1 MTTIAQMTRR
11 RGRDRESGWQRA
23 YYRLVAAGLTAAI
36 GGPQIARLTSWLFDG
51 SGIGSHPLGLAL
63 LLAAFA
69 GVMMLVSWAGPIV
82 VSPADVRWLVLS
94 PLNRRRT
101 LARSALILLTLL
113 TAAGAT
119 IGVLGAAVF
128 GRPGE
133 LLFGV
138 LLGSAAMAAAG
149 SAAVLLQEAEAKLDW
164 IRLAAISL
172 VAVAGALIWLRPE
185 LPGLSTA
192 QVAGAA
198 LIAAGL
204 LMRLAWRALASF
216 PARVLVNASARM
228 VTAAAASLGLEPAL
242 LASVAEERY
251 WRHRRLRSRRWPRD
265 GRWLIVRSD
274 LRMLSRRPGRL
285 TVLAGLTALPTIV
298 CLAGGTLSIAV
309 AVLLAGGLS
318 AATTAAAGARWE
330 AQNPEIPR
338 MLAMRGLSARAVV
351 PAALVALWVGT
362 AFAILSLAG
371 FTPIWCILYGLAAA
385 PGLTAGALRM
395 ARRGPVNHAMP
406 VIDLG
411 LGGIPTGPLFWAIA
425 GVDIAAL
432 GNAPLLFGMTPL
444 SLAVQAI
451 LGAALLAAYLNHNR

>member
-1 MTTIAQMTRR
+1 MTTTAQMTRR
-11 RGRDRESGWQRA
+11 RGHTRESGWQRA
-23 YYRLVAAGLTAAI
+23 YYRLVAAGLTVAI
-36 GGPQIARLTSWLFDG
+36 GGPQIARLTSWLFEG
-51 SGIGSHPLGLAL
+51 SGIGSHALGLAL
-63 LLAAFA
+63 LLAIFA
-69 GVMMLVSWAGPIV
+69 GVVMLVSWAGPIM
-82 VSPADVRWLVLS
+82 VSPADAWWLVLS

-101 LARSALILLTLL
+101 LTRSALILLMLL
-113 TAAGAT
+113 TAAGA
-119 IGVLGAAVF
+119 ILGVLGTAVF
-128 GRPGE
+128 GRPEE
-133 LLFGV
+133 LLFAV
-138 LLGSAAMAAAG
+138 LLGIAVMVAAG
-149 SAAVLLQEAEAKLDW
+149 SAAVLLQEAEAEFDW
-164 IRLAAISL
+164 VRLAAIFL

-185 LPGLSTA
+185 LPSLPIA
-192 QVAGAA
+192 QIAGVA

-204 LMRLAWRALASF
+204 LMRTAWRALASF

-242 LASVAEERY
+242 LTSVAEERY
-251 WRHRRLRSRRWPRD
+251 WRHRRLRSRRWPRE

-285 TVLAGLTALPTIV
+285 TVLAALTALPAFV
-298 CLAGGTLSIAV
+298 CLAGGTLGIAV

-318 AATTAAAGARWE
+318 AATATAAGARWD
-330 AQNPEIPR
+330 AQNPELPR
-338 MLAMRGLSARAVV
+338 MLAMRGLSPRAVA
-351 PAALVALWVGT
+351 PAALAALWVGT

-371 FTPIWCILYGLAAA
+371 FTPIWCILYGLSAA

-451 LGAALLAAYLNHNR
+451 LGAVLLAAYLNRNR